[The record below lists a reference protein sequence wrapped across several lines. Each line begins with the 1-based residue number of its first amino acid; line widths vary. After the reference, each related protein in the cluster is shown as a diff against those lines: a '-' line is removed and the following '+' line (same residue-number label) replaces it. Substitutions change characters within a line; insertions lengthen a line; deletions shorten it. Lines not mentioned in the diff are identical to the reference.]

1 MLQHAVRRRVV
12 AVLLAAMAFL
22 PGTTF
27 AASSGE
33 SILEH
38 LLDAGPAFSVGL
50 GVAPLRWSLA
60 PVAPAPGPQLGES
73 PRLLDLDSQGT
84 VTSFD
89 IKLRWPG
96 AELIP
101 TLEPYLA
108 FGPAIFVVE
117 PDYVGRLLGTRV
129 DPAYRLGAKA
139 AAGLTWRLG
148 KDTALFGEYELT
160 TARPGGLPAAGGSGD
175 GGIGG
180 FDFTYGLRL
189 RY

>member
-1 MLQHAVRRRVV
+1 MLQCAVRRRVI
-12 AVLLAAMAFL
+12 AVLLVAIAFM

-27 AASSGE
+27 GASSGE

-38 LLDAGPAFSVGL
+38 LLDAGPAFSVGF
-50 GVAPLRWSLA
+50 GVSPLRWSLA
-60 PVAPAPGPQLGES
+60 PVVSTPGAQIGES
-73 PRLLDLDSQGT
+73 GRIVDLDSQGT

-101 TLEPYLA
+101 ALEPYLA
-108 FGPAIFVVE
+108 FGPAVFVVE

-139 AAGLTWRLG
+139 AAGVNWRLG

-160 TARPGGLPAAGGSGD
+160 TARPGALPATGGPGD
-175 GGIGG
+175 GGISG

>member
-1 MLQHAVRRRVV
+1 MLFYAVRCRVV
-12 AVLLAAMAFL
+12 VALLAAIAFL
-22 PGTTF
+22 PATSV
-27 AASSGE
+27 AASANE

-38 LLDAGPAFSVGL
+38 LLDSGPTVSVGL
-50 GVAPLRWSLA
+50 GVSPLRWSLG
-60 PVAPAPGPQLGES
+60 PVVPSPDAIGENR
-73 PRLLDLDSQGT
+73 RLLDLDTQGT

-101 TLEPYLA
+101 ALEPYLA
-108 FGPAIFVVE
+108 FGPAVFVVE
-117 PDYVGRLLGTRV
+117 PDYVGRALGSRV

-139 AAGLTWRLG
+139 AAGVTWRLG
-148 KDTALFGEYELT
+148 KDTALYGEYELT
-160 TARPGGLPAAGGSGD
+160 TTRPGALSGAAGSGD

-180 FDFTYGLRL
+180 YDFTYGLRL